1 MTINKE
7 FETSTGVDEAGRG
20 ALAGPVV
27 VSAVTLI
34 NNKLIKELD
43 DSKKLSEKKREDLYL
58 KIIKNTPYIRTAII
72 NSKAID
78 QINILNATLKGMLY
92 CIKKLKLTSNII
104 YIDGNTTPKAPKFNM
119 KAIIKGDRLIPSIS
133 AASIIAK
140 VTRDT
145 LMKKIHKKFPQYNF
159 NINKGY
165 GTKNH
170 IETVLNYGS
179 CKIHRKTFSV
189 KQQLTLPF

>member
-1 MTINKE
+1 MTFKQE

-34 NNKLIKELD
+34 NDKLVQDLD
-43 DSKKLSEKKREDLYL
+43 DSKELTEKKREDLYF

-72 NSKAID
+72 NSRTID

-92 CIKKLKLTSNII
+92 CIKKLKVTSNVI
-104 YIDGNTTPKAPKFNM
+104 YIDGNTTPEDSKFNM
-119 KAIIKGDRLIPSIS
+119 KAIIKGDGLIPSIS

-145 LMKKIHKKFPQYNF
+145 LMKKIHKTFPQYNF